1 MEVTARAI
9 IIENRELMTFYR
21 EKIINGKKVTYYA
34 IPGGHVEKGETPED
48 TVVREL
54 KEELN
59 IDIKIIRE
67 LGTININGIK
77 EIYYLCERLS
87 GEPILGGEELERN
100 CPENYYELKYY
111 PIDKIDESGIK
122 SLELIKGVINGWYIF
137 K

>member
-100 CPENYYELKYY
+100 CPENYYEFKYY

-122 SLELIKGVINGWYIF
+122 SLELIKGVING
-137 K
+137 